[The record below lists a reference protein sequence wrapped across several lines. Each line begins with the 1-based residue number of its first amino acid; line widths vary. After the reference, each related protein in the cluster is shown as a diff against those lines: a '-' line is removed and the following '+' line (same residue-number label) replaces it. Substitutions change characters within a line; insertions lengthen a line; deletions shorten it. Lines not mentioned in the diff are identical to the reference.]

1 MLTIQNSVIAIN
13 VIFIICLLLYSRL
26 HLINIDTQKSSIVD
40 TSSIN
45 IISQADESVSK

>member
-1 MLTIQNSVIAIN
+1 MLTALFTFAFDQYRV
-13 VIFIICLLLYSRL
+13 
-26 HLINIDTQKSSIVD
+26 IDTQKSSIVD